1 MRILLPFD
9 GSVHST
15 AALASLCARAPSLPP
30 GTRVAALFVTAPVAR
45 AVTRLPARAAA
56 ANAQADLARR
66 ILAPALN
73 ALQDAGLKARAL
85 HPGGDPAERIARLA
99 AGDGSDLIVMGSHG
113 RSARAGLLFGSVA
126 SAVLASSRAPVLLL
140 RGARALAPTPL
151 KVALAYDD
159 SADSRAALQFVLARL
174 ACFDP
179 HHRLHLAYVV
189 DEVPIQVRTA
199 LANLASTEF
208 TPERVHAERAEAHA
222 KAVGPAQRKL
232 ARAGIRT
239 VDHLLVGGN
248 PGDTLAAW
256 VKSEKIDLLV
266 MGCRGQTRLRTVFS
280 GSVTHRVAARSDVPL
295 LLVRSA

>member
-1 MRILLPFD
+1 MRILLPYD
-9 GSVHST
+9 GSVHS
-15 AALASLCARAPSLPP
+15 AMALASLCARASSLPP
-30 GTRVAALFVTAPVAR
+30 ATRVTVLFVTAPVAR
-45 AVTRLPARAAA
+45 AAAPLSVRAAA
-56 ANAQADLARR
+56 ANAQAALARR
-66 ILAPALN
+66 ILAPALR
-73 ALQDAGLKARAL
+73 ALHDAGLKARAR

-99 AGDGSDLIVMGSHG
+99 AGEGSDLIVMGSHG

-140 RGARALAPTPL
+140 RGERALADTPL
-151 KVALAYDD
+151 KVGLAFDD
-159 SADSRAALQFVLARL
+159 SADSRAALQFTLARL

-179 HHRLHLAYVV
+179 HARLHLAYVV

-199 LANLASTEF
+199 LANLASTSF
-208 TPERVHAERAEAHA
+208 THERVQAERAEAHA

-239 VDHLLVGGN
+239 VDHLLIGGN

-256 VKSEKIDLLV
+256 VRSEKIDLLV
-266 MGCRGQTRLRTVFS
+266 MGRRGRTGLRSVFS
-280 GSVTHRVAARSDVPL
+280 GSVTNRVAARSDVPL